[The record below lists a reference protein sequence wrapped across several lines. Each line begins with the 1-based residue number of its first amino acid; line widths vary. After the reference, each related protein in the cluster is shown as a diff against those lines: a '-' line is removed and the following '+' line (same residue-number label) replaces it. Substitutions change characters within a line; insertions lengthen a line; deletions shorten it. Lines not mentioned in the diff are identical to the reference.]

1 MTATARTDF
10 RPLSIDET
18 DAVSGAIG
26 TVFRLPLML
35 QAIPTDPCKRRTE
48 VKDSHDRHANTET
61 PIATR

>member
-1 MTATARTDF
+1 MTAHTDI
-10 RPLSIDET
+10 RPLSAAQI
-18 DAVSGAIG
+18 DAVAGAIG